1 MDKKILQRIEKA
13 KAIAKSEYENIMKK
27 HKVFNPKFKRKWR
40 EVKDTKKNVISYA
53 LEGTPDKAFVFYYP
67 ENNRVIAV
75 RQDGNIIKE
84 L

>member
-1 MDKKILQRIEKA
+1 MDKKLLQRIEKA
-13 KAIAKSEYENIMKK
+13 KRIAKNHYENIMKK

-40 EVKDTKKNVISYA
+40 EQKMKNGTIAYA

-67 ENNRVIAV
+67 KKDKVVVLSAEGFKKI
-75 RQDGNIIKE
+75 